1 MPYTHS
7 LVCWRAS
14 PRGECQAKVVLRL
27 TRLTKIFWKY
37 PSEKHLFMQK
47 PRLRGLGTSFFIRF
61 DLVLILAYAQNL
73 KWLVQEKWDLL
84 PQEKQGPLA
93 RQELDPLVRSPEA
106 GSIGSTSV
114 VSAYASVVYSYS
126 DLPSDPASAWGSAS
140 EKDSTS
146 SA

>member
-1 MPYTHS
+1 
-7 LVCWRAS
+7 
-14 PRGECQAKVVLRL
+14 
-27 TRLTKIFWKY
+27 
-37 PSEKHLFMQK
+37 MQK